1 MKIKLL
7 IVFILT
13 TVFGVVVLARGIYLK
28 NFSGSKEGFLTVE
41 ASPASSVFLDDNL
54 IGKTPVQSFQLSVGK
69 HKIKVIPEGIA
80 GDTATWE
87 GKIEV
92 TDSSLTYVSV
102 NLGKNAATTAVTI
115 AYITNPEKKLKKDTG
130 AIVVDTEPAGAIV
143 YLNNDEKGV
152 APIRMEEVPLG
163 AHEIRVSL
171 PFFFNRIQKIKLRE
185 NEVVNLYFKLAV
197 DESQKKVDLPDQQD
211 QDVEESEQKEQS
223 NKKVRIKETPTGW
236 LRVRSRPGLGG
247 QELAKVKTGA
257 VFELLEEDAG
267 WVKIRFNNRQED
279 LESGEFE
286 EGWVSGRYIEELDN
300 QSQQGSDSNQAT
312 SSADTQE

>member
-1 MKIKLL
+1 MKTKLL

-13 TVFGVVVLARGIYLK
+13 IIFGIVVLARGVYLK
-28 NFSGSKEGFLTVE
+28 NFAGGKEGFLTVE

-54 IGKTPVQSFQLSVGK
+54 IGKTPVQSFRLSAGQ
-69 HKIKVIPEGIA
+69 HKIKIIPEGIA
-80 GDTATWE
+80 EDTATWE

-92 TDSSLTYVSV
+92 TKNSLTYVSV

-115 AYITNPEKKLKKDTG
+115 AYISKPEKKLKKGTG
-130 AIVVDTEPAGAIV
+130 AVVVDTEPAGAIV

-152 APIRMEEVPLG
+152 APVRMEEVPLG

-171 PFFFNRIQKIKLRE
+171 PFFFNRIQKIKVKE
-185 NEVVNLYFKLAV
+185 GEVVNLYFKLAV
-197 DESQKKVDLPDQQD
+197 DESQKKIDLPDQQE
-211 QDVEESEQKEQS
+211 QATEEADLQEQTRQ
-223 NKKVRIKETPTGW
+223 KVRIKSTPTGW

-257 VFELLEEDAG
+257 IFEVLEEDAG
-267 WVKIRFNNRQED
+267 WVKIKFNGRQED

-286 EGWVSGRYIEELDN
+286 EGWVSGRYTEKLED
-300 QSQQGSDSNQAT
+300 QSQSADSDQAT
-312 SSADTQE
+312 PAADVQE